1 MVMSNG
7 SLFTADHRVSKV
19 EYSAK
24 INRNPPTL
32 KLRRRGSRGGD
43 QCLYNVFFG
52 SEMEV
57 IVGRAMLDEGFAR
70 RSFSEGGQPAFAKAS
85 AGETK
90 KPC

>member
-1 MVMSNG
+1 
-7 SLFTADHRVSKV
+7 
-19 EYSAK
+19 
-24 INRNPPTL
+24 
-32 KLRRRGSRGGD
+32 
-43 QCLYNVFFG
+43 VFFG

-90 KPC
+90 KALLIAQQGFLNKR